1 MEGVGSVG
9 AWVRRWRESNFGIGL
24 VGPQNFGEDKKKM
37 AEVEILVWMKHDF
50 MNFRYNTMMFYLRFL
65 YFLCILCTCCIV
77 MNFHFRKFKFMFY
90 YFHKKTLF
98 PEIKSLNQYLK
109 FH

>member
-50 MNFRYNTMMFYLRFL
+50 MNFRYNTMFYLRFL

-77 MNFHFRKFKFMFY
+77 MNFP
-90 YFHKKTLF
+90 L
-98 PEIKSLNQYLK
+98 
-109 FH
+109 

>member
-77 MNFHFRKFKFMFY
+77 MNFP
-90 YFHKKTLF
+90 L
-98 PEIKSLNQYLK
+98 
-109 FH
+109 